1 MLWGRSSIH
10 EHPRHCAVFFVTRKR
25 KGHRHGGSQMG
36 SPDNATP
43 PSKSR
48 QSACQKKKRG
58 GGWDAY
64 EKLIMHRPH
73 LRWDG
78 SICVERKGPATPLPD
93 KSRLLVH
100 EHQQDQILCM

>member
-1 MLWGRSSIH
+1 MNIRDTAPSFSLREKERVTGMVARKWVLRTT
-10 EHPRHCAVFFVTRKR
+10 RHLHQKAAKVHAKKR
-25 KGHRHGGSQMG
+25 
-36 SPDNATP
+36 
-43 PSKSR
+43 
-48 QSACQKKKRG
+48 RG

-78 SICVERKGPATPLPD
+78 SMCVERKGPATPLPD